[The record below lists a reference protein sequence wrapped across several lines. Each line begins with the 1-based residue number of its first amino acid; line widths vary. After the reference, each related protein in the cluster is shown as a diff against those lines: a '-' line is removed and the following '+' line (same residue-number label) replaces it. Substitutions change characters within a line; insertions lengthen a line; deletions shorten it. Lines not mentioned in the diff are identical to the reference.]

1 MSRPSRYELWY
12 GRDEPPGEVQA
23 LQAGPIT
30 AELHGMD
37 LRYVKAGDTEIARRI
52 YVAVRDH
59 NWRTIPGTRSEFEMD
74 AVADRFTVRFAV
86 QHRQCAID
94 FSWRATITGT
104 PDGTI
109 SYRMDGLADSA
120 FRYNRIGFCVL
131 HPPASTAGRPYRGR
145 TPEGPVEG
153 TLPALI
159 GPQQIVDGTY
169 YALFPAVSQLIID
182 AGGGLD
188 VRFDFEGDLFEME
201 DQRNWTDNSFKT
213 YCTPLALPWPKDTR
227 PGQEIRQAVTVS
239 CTGLPAERGEA
250 EGTVAATR
258 LTLGESLGVGLP
270 PIGLGMASH
279 GRRLTEREI
288 SLLKA
293 LKLGHLRADLHLGNQ
308 GYVQQ
313 LEEAARVASALN
325 CPLELALFVTDAAEG
340 ELEALAGRLPE
351 GVAIAR
357 VLVFHEREESTHG
370 RWVRLA
376 RERLRPALPPAPF
389 AGGSN
394 AYFTELNRSRPDV
407 AAMDAITYTLNPQ
420 VHAFDELSLVETVQA
435 QAETVRSAR
444 SFSDGKPIIV
454 SPITLRP
461 RYNANATE
469 PEPDPAPG
477 ELPSAVDP
485 RQMSLFGAIWTLGS
499 VKYLAESGAAA
510 LTYYETTGW
519 RGVMETAEGSPA
531 GTPFPSRPGMVFPL
545 YHVLAD
551 LAACGAG
558 KLVACR
564 SGDPLRAAGLAVRL
578 PDGLR
583 VLAANMTGHEQQVS
597 IGPLP
602 LGPSASLSSGR
613 VPVGRA
619 TLRVLDESSA
629 EVALF
634 KPEQFRATTTALEH
648 SGNEISLTLAPYAIA
663 HLRVTGQ

>member
-1 MSRPSRYELWY
+1 MNRLSRYELWY
-12 GRDEPPGEVQA
+12 GRDEPPGEVQV
-23 LQAGPIT
+23 LHAGGIR

-37 LRYVKAGDTEIARRI
+37 LRYVKAGDTEIVRRI

-59 NWRTIPGTRSEFEMD
+59 NWRTIPGTRSEFELD
-74 AVADRFTVRFAV
+74 AGADRFTVRFAV
-86 QHRQCAID
+86 HHQQRAID
-94 FSWRATITGT
+94 FSWRATITGM

-109 SYRMDGLADSA
+109 SYRMDGLAGSA

-131 HPPASTAGRPYRGR
+131 HPPAATAGRPYRGR
-145 TPEGPVEG
+145 TSEGPVEG
-153 TLPALI
+153 TLPNLI
-159 GPQQIVDGTY
+159 GPQRIVDGTY

-182 AGGGLD
+182 AGDGLE

-213 YCTPLALPWPKDTR
+213 YCTPLALPWPRDAR
-227 PGQEIRQAVTVS
+227 PGQEIRQSVTVS
-239 CTGLPAERGEA
+239 CTGIPAGRREA
-250 EGTVAATR
+250 GGAAAAGTR
-258 LTLGESLGVGLP
+258 LALGESLGVGLP

-279 GRRLTEREI
+279 GRPLTERELN
-288 SLLKA
+288 LLKA
-293 LKLGHLRADLHLGNQ
+293 LKLSHLRADLHLSDQ
-308 GYVQQ
+308 GYAQH
-313 LEEAARVASALN
+313 LDEAARVARALN
-325 CPLELALFVTDAAEG
+325 CPLELALFVTDAAES
-340 ELEALAGRLPE
+340 ELETLAGQLLA
-351 GVAIAR
+351 GIAIAR
-357 VLVFHEREESTHG
+357 VLVFHEREESTDG

-376 RERLRPALPPAPF
+376 CERLRAAAPDAPF

-394 AYFTELNRSRPDV
+394 AYFTELNRSRPDIT
-407 AAMDAITYTLNPQ
+407 AMDAISYSLNPQ

-477 ELPSAVDP
+477 ELPSSVDP

-545 YHVLAD
+545 YHVFAD
-551 LAACGAG
+551 LAACRPGE
-558 KLVACR
+558 LVACR
-564 SGDPLRAAGLAVRL
+564 SGDPLRAEGLAVRL

-583 VLAANMTGHEQQVS
+583 VLLANMTGAEQQVS

-602 LGPSASLSSGR
+602 P
-613 VPVGRA
+613 GRA
-619 TLRVLDESSA
+619 ALRVLDEGSA
-629 EVALF
+629 EAALF
-634 KPEQFRATTTALEH
+634 EPERFRGTATPLEH
-648 SGNEISLTLAPYAIA
+648 TGGEIALTLPPYAMA
-663 HLRVTGQ
+663 HLHVTG